1 MRNRRSLLSLL
12 AAGILALATSAYA
25 QAPSAQ
31 ALSAQAPLLIR
42 GAAIIDGLADAP
54 LRDRSLLI
62 EGNTIR
68 GLLPA
73 DAPAPA
79 GAQVLDLTGKFI
91 IPGLFDSHVHWDP
104 FMGELLVNHGVT
116 SILALDN
123 VPKALRTRSQAAH
136 DLPRLH
142 HTGAR
147 PQFNP
152 NSSEAD
158 ISRTLRTWLAS
169 EPDMA
174 WFPQYNTRLSR
185 AYKFAADE
193 AHKAGYLVFSH
204 ADDAPGAM
212 RDGIDILE
220 HVWGFG
226 EAQMT
231 PEQLKEFQEGKLLTW
246 AVHLNDWTRNDA
258 WIAEAVRRGV
268 YMNPTMNYEWGG
280 MSRRSAQRELE
291 DYRTLSNPDLVYFP
305 RNMAESILARNRQIK
320 NYSSRYDSMPWVPKL
335 PAADRAEFEAGFKN
349 VLEFNRRWVAAG
361 GKIQAGT
368 DIITGGIPGLALH
381 HEMEILVESGLTP
394 MQAIKAASSW
404 SAEILEGRN
413 KARGDAKIGSIRAG
427 NFADLVVVSADP
439 TADISN
445 TKKIERVMKD
455 GRWVAPGYHPEY
467 YTFTTR
473 PRSLAATTFAPA
485 IASVTPASVTEGS
498 GPVRVVLEGSGFM
511 MTSLVRV
518 DGVSVK
524 TIFRGPRQIEFEMPA
539 SAIERATPNPY
550 FAPGPV
556 QSNGFMGYRAVSIHV
571 FNPPPEGG
579 TSNTISQ
586 MVMPK

>member
-1 MRNRRSLLSLL
+1 MRIARRALLGLL
-12 AAGILALATSAYA
+12 AIGTLTLAALTNTQAQ
-25 QAPSAQ
+25 QAPAT
-31 ALSAQAPLLIR
+31 LLIR
-42 GAAIIDGLADAP
+42 GATIIDGLADQP
-54 LRDRSLLI
+54 LRDRALLI

-123 VPKALRTRSQAAH
+123 VPKALRTRSQATH
-136 DLPRLH
+136 DLPRLF

-158 ISRTLRTWLAS
+158 ISQQIRTWLQS
-169 EPDMA
+169 EPNLA
-174 WFPQYNTRLSR
+174 WFPQYNSRFSR
-185 AYKFAADE
+185 AYKFAAE
-193 AHKAGYLVFSH
+193 EVHKEGFLVFGHTDH
-204 ADDAPGAM
+204 APDSV

-220 HVWGFG
+220 HVWGYA
-226 EAQMT
+226 EALMS
-231 PEQLKEFQEGKLLTW
+231 PDELKAFRDGKMLTW
-246 AVHLNDWTRNDA
+246 ATRLNDWGKLDDWMADA
-258 WIAEAVRRGV
+258 IRRGV

-280 MSRRSAQRELE
+280 ASRRSPQRELE
-291 DYRTLSNPDLVYFP
+291 DYRVISNPDLVYFP
-305 RNMAESILARNRQIK
+305 RNMSDSILARNRQIK
-320 NYSSRYDSMPWVPKL
+320 NFSSRYDSMPWVGKL
-335 PAADRAEFEAGFKN
+335 PAEDRKEFEAGYNN
-349 VLEFNRRWVAAG
+349 VREFNKRWVAAG

-381 HEMEILVESGLTP
+381 HEMEMLVESGLTP
-394 MQAIKAASSW
+394 MQALKAATSW
-404 SAEILEGRN
+404 PAEILEGKN

-439 TADISN
+439 LADISN

-455 GRWVAPGYHPEY
+455 GRWVELGYHPEY
-467 YTFTTR
+467 FTFTQR
-473 PRSLAATTFAPA
+473 PRSLAAATFAPVISA
-485 IASVTPASVTEGS
+485 IEPSKVTEGA
-498 GPVRVVLEGSGFM
+498 PNVRVVLEGSGFM
-511 MTSLVRV
+511 QTSLVRV
-518 DGVSVK
+518 NGVSVK
-524 TIFRGPRQIEFEMPA
+524 TKFIDPRRLEFEMPA
-539 SAIERATPNPY
+539 NAIERATPNPY

-556 QSNGFMGYRAVSIHV
+556 QSAAPIGYRAVSVHV

-579 TSNTISQ
+579 TSNTVHQ
-586 MVMPK
+586 LVLPK